1 MPGGMRVLNIK
12 ASMPTVEE
20 ARRLLLDALRTAKA
34 DGVEVLKVIH
44 GYGSSGVGGA
54 LRTGL
59 RRSLSLR
66 RKEGAVREVIY
77 GERWDI
83 FEERTQALLQRHPA
97 LRRDQDLNNGNEG
110 ITLVIL

>member
-12 ASMPTVEE
+12 ESMPTVEE
-20 ARRLLLDALRTAKA
+20 ARRILLDALSSAKA
-34 DGVEVLKVIH
+34 DGVEVLKIIH

-59 RRSLSLR
+59 RASLRRR
-66 RKEGAVREVIY
+66 RKEGLVREVIH
-77 GERWDI
+77 GESWDI
-83 FEERTQALLQRHPA
+83 FGDRAQQLLQQHPA
-97 LRRDQDLNNGNEG
+97 LRRDRDLNNCNEG

>member
-1 MPGGMRVLNIK
+1 VAGGMRVLNIK

-20 ARRLLLDALRTAKA
+20 ARRILLDALRSARA
-34 DGVEVLKVIH
+34 DGVGILKIIH

-77 GERWDI
+77 GESWDI
-83 FEERTQALLQRHPA
+83 FAERAQEILERHPA
-97 LRRDQDLNNGNEG
+97 LRRDRDLNNSNEG